1 MIIEPVETQPDDGPY
16 IKRIDFDEEPAAFDQ
31 LKKNGIAY
39 IQQMC
44 GDTWTDHNAH
54 DPGVTILDQLCFGLT
69 ELMYDSDYPVADY
82 LVDSD
87 GQMDWARLALHGP
100 EQILTCRPTTVADIR
115 ELLLDELGDKAEID
129 NLWIEVMHDAPVLGL
144 YRVVLQLSPGAADNV
159 GHNRLAT
166 AIKTEVIECWLKVRN
181 LGEDIGDITIVNN
194 KPCRLSCTLET
205 QDDYTPGLIV
215 AQVYDLTASYLE
227 RPCVAAQDPQQT
239 LVEDVF
245 DGPLLQNA
253 GYLAEPPTSDE
264 RLSMSALRTR
274 LLNIAGVSQV
284 LELDLSVN
292 EQSLGQNGPKTPG
305 LMLQLPPN
313 QRQLDNEI
321 KLSRLDAKASLDY
334 EEINSTYQQLQS
346 QRDPVLYNRRQ
357 LNELYAEPTG
367 RYRPMAQYYP
377 VRQQFPA
384 VYGLNEKAQTALTD
398 DKAKIAR
405 KAKIN
410 QMNAYLQLFDQL
422 MANFKANLGFITT
435 LFSTQLDGK
444 PNEPSEEIESENGVQ
459 SYQFADFNNDRLGQI
474 SAAALQAHFDPAY
487 SRKNRALDHLLA
499 LYGETFDQQIQ
510 RRFPVNSCPEVQQW
524 QLLVNK
530 THYLKNIVF
539 MTKDRGGGVNY
550 AVDFELQSQYFGFAQ
565 KLAVH
570 LDMCAGFE
578 SAQDRQNQR
587 ENLHVVEHV
596 LLRPMLEN
604 GLENGFQNEQQ
615 LGQEIEPKTGQETAD
630 RDFYNFQI
638 SIVLPAW
645 TERCANPAFRHVTE
659 QLITQL
665 CPAHLQANVYW
676 LDFDQMAIFEKQWRC
691 WQTLRQLIPFQ
702 AVADEQLLCEC
713 EIEPEKPDNQASSVK
728 QLLQQYWANEME
740 QGEGEEP
747 APK

>member
-1 MIIEPVETQPDDGPY
+1 MIIEPVQTPPDDGPS

-31 LKKNGIAY
+31 LKENGIAY

-87 GQMDWARLALHGP
+87 GQMDWPRLALHAP

-129 NLWIEVMHDAPVLGL
+129 NLWIEVMQNAPVLGL
-144 YRVVLQLSPGAADNV
+144 YRVVLQLSPGAADKV

-166 AIKTEVIECWLKVRN
+166 AIKTQVLECWLKVRN

-205 QDDYTPGLIV
+205 LDDYTPGLIV
-215 AQVYDLTASYLE
+215 AQVYDLTAAYLE
-227 RPCVAAQDPQQT
+227 RPYVAAQDPEQT

-245 DGPLLQNA
+245 DGPLLENA

-264 RLSMSALRTR
+264 RLSMSALRSQ

-284 LELDLSVN
+284 LELDLSVKG
-292 EQSLGQNGPKTPG
+292 QSLGQNGPKIPG
-305 LMLQLPPN
+305 LMLQLPQN

-321 KLSRLDAKASLDY
+321 KLSRLDAIASLDF

-357 LNELYAEPTG
+357 LNQLYPEPTG
-367 RYRPMAQYYP
+367 CYRPMAQYYP
-377 VRQQFPA
+377 VRHQFPA
-384 VYGLNEKAQTALTD
+384 VYGLNEKAQTSLTD

-422 MANFKANLGFITT
+422 MANFKANLGFIST
-435 LFSTQLDGK
+435 LFSTQLGDK
-444 PNEPSEEIESENGVQ
+444 PEEKGVQ
-459 SYQFADFNNDRLGQI
+459 SYRFADFNNDRLGQI

-499 LYGETFDQQIQ
+499 LYGETFDQQIL
-510 RRFPVNSCPEVQQW
+510 RRFPVNSSPEVQQW

-539 MTKDRGGGVNY
+539 MTKDRAGGVNY
-550 AVDFELQSQYFGFAQ
+550 AVDSERQPQYFGFAQ

-578 SAQDRQNQR
+578 SAQDIQNQR

-596 LLRPMLEN
+596 LLRPMLKQE
-604 GLENGFQNEQQ
+604 LKKEFKNELNNECQDEQ
-615 LGQEIEPKTGQETAD
+615 AIAD
-630 RDFYNFQI
+630 PSFYNFQI
-638 SIVLPAW
+638 SIVLPSW

-659 QLITQL
+659 QLITHL

-691 WQTLRQLIPFQ
+691 WQMLRQLLPFG

-713 EIEPEKPDNQASSVK
+713 EIEPEKPDNQALNVK
-728 QLLQQYWANEME
+728 QLLQQYWVDSIE
-740 QGEGEEP
+740 QVEGVNDD
-747 APK
+747 